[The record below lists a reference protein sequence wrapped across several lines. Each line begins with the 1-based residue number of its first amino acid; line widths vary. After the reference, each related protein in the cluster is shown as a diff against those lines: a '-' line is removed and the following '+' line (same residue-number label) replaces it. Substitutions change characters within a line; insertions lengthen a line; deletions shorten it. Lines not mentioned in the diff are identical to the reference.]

1 MSSTNKNATKSDDLV
16 AVVDPLV
23 GDRKLPVKVTEPAVK
38 VVTI

>member
-1 MSSTNKNATKSDDLV
+1 MSSTNRKATRVADLV

>member
-1 MSSTNKNATKSDDLV
+1 MSSTSKKAIKVDDLV